1 MCTCCPLRVT
11 TRRLDMADLL
21 RDFEALLVHKHRF
34 ALSDVITCLQTI
46 VGDLQDVQRVL
57 KVASC
62 SSDKK
67 SADLLSRVSRRLH
80 HLVALI
86 PSFLGDQ
93 ELATLMHALQEFG
106 RVSDGLEMHPKLQQS
121 ICILMDHS
129 QALAAAVTRETAV
142 CTLLTKKR
150 DHLATFLE
158 EVKQVLQNSHSKRI
172 EQQQHA
178 IEQFTAE
185 FKLALEVADEFL
197 QRAKQLHFDIQTIE
211 TSMST
216 MLLPHFEICRTITTA
231 NAQVLATG
239 STFSK
244 AECDEIDN
252 FVRTAAKL
260 KNGDTTFRRF
270 GFYRFCGAEILYTVL
285 LQCTS
290 SCKSVP
296 GTAYIIRTSCEQGA
310 WRLMRKDA
318 FLVCSSALKLQF
330 RESLDQELFLAY
342 IEDLSAKYNV
352 LQLTEASNE
361 YQAATS
367 HLQELKV
374 AIGRAHKLV
383 QTSQENLALDDPAR
397 DALAQEVARI
407 FHDEGGVLTS
417 IDLPQFA

>member
-1 MCTCCPLRVT
+1 
-11 TRRLDMADLL
+11 
-21 RDFEALLVHKHRF
+21 
-34 ALSDVITCLQTI
+34 
-46 VGDLQDVQRVL
+46 
-57 KVASC
+57 
-62 SSDKK
+62 
-67 SADLLSRVSRRLH
+67 
-80 HLVALI
+80 
-86 PSFLGDQ
+86 
-93 ELATLMHALQEFG
+93 
-106 RVSDGLEMHPKLQQS
+106 MHPKLQPS

-150 DHLATFLE
+150 DVGEVVLWGLGQKFHGLLVACFQHLATFLE

-185 FKLALEVADEFL
+185 FKLALEDDFL

-244 AECDEIDN
+244 AECDDIDN

-260 KNGDTTFRRF
+260 KNGDTTFHS
-270 GFYRFCGAEILYTVL
+270 VL
-285 LQCTS
+285 QAANQFLAQLTLF
-290 SCKSVP
+290 
-296 GTAYIIRTSCEQGA
+296 EQA
-310 WRLMRKDA
+310 ASKDA

-330 RESLDQELFLAY
+330 RETLDQELFLAY

-352 LQLTEASNE
+352 LQVGQIL
-361 YQAATS
+361 
-367 HLQELKV
+367 
-374 AIGRAHKLV
+374 
-383 QTSQENLALDDPAR
+383 
-397 DALAQEVARI
+397 
-407 FHDEGGVLTS
+407 
-417 IDLPQFA
+417 